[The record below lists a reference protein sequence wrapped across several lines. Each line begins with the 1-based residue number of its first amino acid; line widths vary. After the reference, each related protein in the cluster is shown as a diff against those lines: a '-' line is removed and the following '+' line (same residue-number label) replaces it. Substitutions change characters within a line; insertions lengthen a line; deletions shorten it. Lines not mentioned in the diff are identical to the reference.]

1 MREIMDRRLV
11 LAEAKL
17 TPLQR
22 QVLSLVG
29 EGKTDK
35 QIALALKIDETT
47 TRAQIRSILRILGVH
62 TERPKSV
69 DSRDCRRCMPFPPT
83 HVDELE
89 AHETP
94 SVAPEH
100 PAHEKE
106 PRQVH

>member
-47 TRAQIRSILRILGVH
+47 TRAEIRSILRMLRVH
-62 TERPKSV
+62 TERRKSV
-69 DSRDCRRCMPFPPT
+69 DR
-83 HVDELE
+83 
-89 AHETP
+89 
-94 SVAPEH
+94 
-100 PAHEKE
+100 
-106 PRQVH
+106 

>member
-47 TRAQIRSILRILGVH
+47 TGAQIRSILRILGVPPDNQG
-62 TERPKSV
+62 ERRV
-69 DSRDCRRCMPFPPT
+69 RGRD
-83 HVDELE
+83 
-89 AHETP
+89 AHC
-94 SVAPEH
+94 
-100 PAHEKE
+100 
-106 PRQVH
+106 